1 MNCVMKIFSSLC
13 IVLFSLSLLG
23 CSKNDPEVQNPEV
36 SVKDES
42 LVIVNAGNFTMSNSS
57 ITIWNAETGSR
68 NDAFAS
74 ANGFKLG
81 DVAQSAT
88 VHDDLLWIVV
98 NNSNVIFAVDKT
110 TFKEKGRIDS
120 GLVSPRYIHFVSD
133 EKAYVT
139 QMYTNKIAIVNPKNY
154 SVTGYIDVSG
164 SQVNGGSSEEMVQ
177 VGDYV
182 YVNIWSYGQ
191 SIDKIDAKTDK
202 CVGSYIVGL
211 QPYSIVKDCDDNLW
225 TLCDGGGWSENPI
238 GYEAPSLVEL
248 DLHPGTVGSTWE
260 KKRVFELPLG
270 ASVSKLCTNGIG
282 TRLYFIVNEYNA
294 DGKNVGGVYMLDLT
308 EQYPSCKIVVPAG
321 DRYLYSMTVSPI
333 TEQIFVADALDY
345 QQPGSVYRYSSDGRL
360 IGVFDAG
367 IIPTSYAWIIE
378 VKK

>member
-1 MNCVMKIFSSLC
+1 MKIFCSLC

-23 CSKNDPEVQNPEV
+23 CSKDDSEVQNPEI

-42 LVIVNAGNFTMSNSS
+42 LVIVNAGNFTMSNASL
-57 ITIWNAETGSR
+57 TVWNAETGSH
-68 NDAFAS
+68 NDAFVS

-98 NNSNVIFAVDKT
+98 NNSNVVFAVDKT

-139 QMYTNKIAIVNPKNY
+139 QMYTDKIAIVNPKTY
-154 SVTGYIDVSG
+154 SVTGYIDLSG
-164 SQVNGGSSEEMVQ
+164 SQINGGSSEEMVQ

-182 YVNIWSYGQ
+182 YVNMWSYGQ
-191 SIDKIDAKTDK
+191 SIDKIDTKTDK
-202 CVGSYIVGL
+202 WVESYLVGL
-211 QPYSIVKDCDDNLW
+211 QPYSIVKDHDDNLW

-238 GYEAPSLVEL
+238 GYEAPTLVEL
-248 DLHPGTVGSTWE
+248 DLHPGPGVLGSTWE

-282 TRLYFIVNEYNA
+282 TRLYFIVNEYNTE
-294 DGKNVGGVYMLDLT
+294 GKNVGGVYMLDLT
-308 EQYPSCKIVVPAG
+308 ENYPSCKIVVPAG

-345 QQPGSVYRYSSDGRL
+345 NQPGSVYRYSSDGKL
-360 IGVFDAG
+360 IGIFDAG
-367 IIPTSYAWIIE
+367 IIPTSYAWIIK
-378 VKK
+378 VMN